1 MCWGEKRVFS
11 PSLRA
16 GRLARSETRL
26 SRFGRRGL
34 MTSGPR
40 RFRSGYRSGATD
52 EWVLGASDSPD
63 AILGYY
69 DPDADQWT
77 EGVADIELGEWIAVD
92 AVRATGGRDCPPG
105 FPVKGNLPSRV
116 FHSPGQQDYDR
127 TSPEICFV
135 SEAAAR
141 DAGFRH
147 SRLGVGAAAAPV
159 VAATAPRPDAG
170 TPTPPPPPRQTAP
183 PPPSEP
189 DRNWLWWILGAL
201 VIAALLWWFFFRP
214 QQPPAVVEP
223 TPAANVS
230 APAATT
236 PDEEEEDEQPR
247 GIVATPAMASP
258 VSARA
263 TPMRATGDATARATP
278 RVATAVADA
287 IETAEAELEGAET
300 P

>member
-1 MCWGEKRVFS
+1 
-11 PSLRA
+11 
-16 GRLARSETRL
+16 
-26 SRFGRRGL
+26 

-40 RFRSGYRSGATD
+40 RFRSGYRSPATE
-52 EWVLGASDSPD
+52 EWVLGASDAPD
-63 AILGYY
+63 AIVGYY

-77 EGVADIELGEWIAVD
+77 EGVADIESGEWIPVD

-127 TSPEICFV
+127 TSPEVCFA
-135 SEAAAR
+135 SEAAAI

-147 SRLGVGAAAAPV
+147 SRLGAGAAAAAAPV
-159 VAATAPRPDAG
+159 GAAMASRPDADA
-170 TPTPPPPPRQTAP
+170 PTPPPPPRSTAP

-201 VIAALLWWFFFRP
+201 AIAALLWWFFYRP
-214 QQPPAVVEP
+214 QQEPAVVEP
-223 TPAANVS
+223 TPAATVA

-236 PDEEEEDEQPR
+236 PEEEEEDEEPV
-247 GIVATPAMASP
+247 GIVATPAAASP

-263 TPMRATGDATARATP
+263 TPMGAMGDASAPATP
-278 RVATAVADA
+278 GVATAVADA
-287 IETAEAELEGAET
+287 IETAEAELEETET

>member
-1 MCWGEKRVFS
+1 
-11 PSLRA
+11 
-16 GRLARSETRL
+16 
-26 SRFGRRGL
+26 

-40 RFRSGYRSGATD
+40 RFRSGYRSPASN
-52 EWVLGASDSPD
+52 EWVLGVPDSPD
-63 AILGYY
+63 ASVGYY
-69 DPDADQWT
+69 DPDADQWV
-77 EGVADIELGEWIAVD
+77 EGVADIESGEWIPVG
-92 AVRATGGRDCPPG
+92 AVRGTGARDCPPG

-116 FHSPGQQDYDR
+116 FHGPGQQDYDR
-127 TSPEICFV
+127 TTPEVCFA

-147 SRLGVGAAAAPV
+147 SRLGAGAVAAAPV
-159 VAATAPRPDAG
+159 AAATAPRPDAD

-223 TPAANVS
+223 TPAVTVA

-236 PDEEEEDEQPR
+236 PEEEEEDEQPL
-247 GIVATPAMASP
+247 GIVATPSMASP

-263 TPMRATGDATARATP
+263 TPMRATSGATARATP
-278 RVATAVADA
+278 RVATAVA
-287 IETAEAELEGAET
+287 
-300 P
+300 

>member
-1 MCWGEKRVFS
+1 
-11 PSLRA
+11 
-16 GRLARSETRL
+16 
-26 SRFGRRGL
+26 

-40 RFRSGYRSGATD
+40 RFRSGYRNPATN

-63 AILGYY
+63 ATVGYY
-69 DPDADQWT
+69 DPDADQWI
-77 EGVADIELGEWIAVD
+77 EGVADIDSGEWLPVD
-92 AVRATGGRDCPPG
+92 AVRATGRDCPPG

-116 FHSPGQQDYDR
+116 FHTPGQQDYDR
-127 TSPEICFV
+127 TSPEICFA

-147 SRLGVGAAAAPV
+147 SRLGAGAAAAAAPV
-159 VAATAPRPDAG
+159 AAATAPRPDAD
-170 TPTPPPPPRQTAP
+170 TPAPPPPPRQTAP
-183 PPPSEP
+183 PPPREP

-201 VIAALLWWFFFRP
+201 AIAALLWWFFFRP
-214 QQPPAVVEP
+214 QQPPAVVDP
-223 TPAANVS
+223 TPAATVA

-236 PDEEEEDEQPR
+236 PEEEEDEQPR

-258 VSARA
+258 VAARA
-263 TPMRATGDATARATP
+263 TPMRATDDATAPATP

-287 IETAEAELEGAET
+287 LQTAEAELEETET